1 MATAGG
7 QSGPSLIGA
16 VVGQYA
22 RFDVHQLVRLLRH
35 RSEGPWP
42 VDARLR
48 FRADLGAAFPGH
60 EVTRLSKAPPMPAF
74 RLAVRERGEMPV
86 RVELRTP
93 NYCVASELGPLPEPF
108 LEWVREQERVG
119 GHAMPAF
126 LDVFNQRLHVLR
138 HDLKSSAV
146 RALDPAPPASTRYAT
161 QLASLMGLGLKAQQA
176 QVPLPM
182 RAWLGLAGLM
192 INTRKSGA
200 VVAQIL
206 SAYLG
211 VQCRLRMLVGRWR
224 PLERRDRLC
233 LGRCGHRLGDGT
245 LLGRTTWDARAA
257 VALEVGFVSFERL
270 CALLPLRAQRPGER
284 WPAEGH
290 RGLVSMIRLLLD
302 RRFDCDVDIAV
313 DAETVPPSVLRG
325 MPAAGAVG
333 LRLGQSAWLGRP
345 AAPRV
350 RFTVPAFDDM
360 AFDGMALDGMA
371 FDRRA
376 GEGA

>member
-7 QSGPSLIGA
+7 QPGPSLIGA

-35 RSEGPWP
+35 RTEGPWP

-60 EVTRLSKAPPMPAF
+60 EITRLTKAPSMPPF
-74 RLAVRERGEMPV
+74 RLAMRERGEMPV

-93 NYCVASELGPLPEPF
+93 NYCVASELGSLPEPF

-119 GHAMPAF
+119 GHAMGAF
-126 LDVFNQRLHVLR
+126 LDVFNQRVHVLR
-138 HDLKSSAV
+138 HDLKSAAV
-146 RALDPAPPASTRYAT
+146 RALDPAPPEATRYAA

-206 SAYLG
+206 TAYLG

-224 PLERRDRLC
+224 PLEPRDRIC
-233 LGRCGHRLGDGT
+233 LGRCGHRLGEGA
-245 LLGRTTWDARAA
+245 LLGRSTWDARAA
-257 VALEVGFVSFERL
+257 VALDVGFVSFDRL
-270 CALLPLRAQRPGER
+270 CALLPLRTQRPGER
-284 WPAEGH
+284 WPAAGH

-302 RRFDCDVDIAV
+302 RRFDCDVGIAV
-313 DAETVPPSVLRG
+313 DPDTVPLPVLRG
-325 MPAAGAVG
+325 TPDAGDVG
-333 LRLGQSAWLGRP
+333 LRLGQTAWLGRP
-345 AAPRV
+345 AAPQV
-350 RFTVPAFDDM
+350 RFSVAAFDDAP
-360 AFDGMALDGMA
+360 AFGG
-371 FDRRA
+371 RA
-376 GEGA
+376 GEAA